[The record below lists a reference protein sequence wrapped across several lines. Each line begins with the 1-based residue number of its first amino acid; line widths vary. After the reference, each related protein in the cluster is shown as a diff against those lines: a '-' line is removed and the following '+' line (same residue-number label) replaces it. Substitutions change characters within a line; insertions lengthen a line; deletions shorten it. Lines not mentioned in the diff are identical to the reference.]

1 MNTTEHD
8 VSPRSLFATWVA
20 LMLLAALSLGLRFT
34 NLGSFNFP
42 IAMGIAVAKA
52 TLVAL
57 VFMELAF
64 EPATLR
70 YAFATGFVL
79 LALLLLFMIAD
90 VLTRTVPPIE
100 PPPGMEQRYHG

>member
-8 VSPRSLFATWVA
+8 VSPRSLFVTWLA
-20 LMLLAALSLGLRFT
+20 LMLLAALSFGLRFV
-34 NLGSFNFP
+34 NLGAYNFP
-42 IAMGIAVAKA
+42 IAMGIAAVKA
-52 TLVAL
+52 VLVAL

-70 YAFATGFVL
+70 FAFATGFAL
-79 LALLLLFMIAD
+79 LALLLVFMISD
-90 VLTRTVPPIE
+90 VLTRTVAPLD